1 MRKFRINNY
10 MKGRIKF
17 QMEHLI
23 ESGAI
28 EFEKVNRNT
37 GVVVIHED
45 LIDDKY
51 ELEYIYRTLIPMNRE
66 IKS

>member
-1 MRKFRINNY
+1 
-10 MKGRIKF
+10 MKGRITF

-23 ESGAI
+23 DSGAI
-28 EFEKVNRNT
+28 EFEKANRNT

-66 IKS
+66 IKN